1 MSLTDYIRD
10 SIAEAKQ
17 DLREWARETIREAL
31 ANLLTSTAI
40 ARASESDDDP
50 LVHDVELWG
59 SADGY
64 SASNAEGGERA
75 RPRAR
80 HVEAPCFAYVPL
92 EGEPVKVVG
101 LGANLLMWAAA
112 STRYRPKGVKKG
124 EFAIHNL
131 RAAGQQLVIK
141 GDKDS
146 ALTVDVGG
154 FLHIEVD
161 KNGRVKLVAK
171 DGQQVRIDSGAGAD
185 IVLNGGTL
193 RVARVTDPVAIGGDR
208 LTAGTF
214 AFYLEQV
221 RLQIIAAGG
230 GDVGDPPQNIG
241 YINPTGGGADHTK
254 A

>member
-1 MSLTDYIRD
+1 MLDYVRD
-10 SIAEAKQ
+10 MLAGMRQ
-17 DLREWARETIREAL
+17 DLMDWTRETVRESL
-31 ANLLTSTAI
+31 ANLLTSTTI

-50 LVHDVELWG
+50 LAHNVRLW
-59 SADGY
+59 SSTDGY
-64 SASNAEGGERA
+64 STTNAESGIQA
-75 RPRAR
+75 QPRAR

-141 GDKDS
+141 GDRDS
-146 ALTVDVGG
+146 ACTITVGS
-154 FLHIEVD
+154 FLHLEID
-161 KNGRVKLVAK
+161 KNGRVKITSK
-171 DGQQVRIDSGAGAD
+171 DQQQVRIDSGAGAD
-185 IVLNGGTL
+185 IVFNGGSL

-230 GDVGDPPQNIG
+230 GNVGDPPQNIG